1 MQSFVAS
8 AAVALLALGR
18 GRGPPCAVA
27 SLALATRAPCNPKAS
42 RFRGAAVT
50 PHFSVCVV

>member
-1 MQSFVAS
+1 MKSFVAS

-27 SLALATRAPCNPKAS
+27 SLALATRAPC
-42 RFRGAAVT
+42 
-50 PHFSVCVV
+50 